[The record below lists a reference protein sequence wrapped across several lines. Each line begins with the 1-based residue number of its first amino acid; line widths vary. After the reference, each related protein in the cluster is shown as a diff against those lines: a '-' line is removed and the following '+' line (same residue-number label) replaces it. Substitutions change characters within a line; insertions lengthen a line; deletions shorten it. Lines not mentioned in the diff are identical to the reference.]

1 LIGLQQDKLAM
12 PSEMAGLE
20 KAWKVLKNIYKNMPD
35 GMIEGI
41 MWRPQRDS
49 NSCYRRE
56 RAMS

>member
-1 LIGLQQDKLAM
+1 M

-20 KAWKVLKNIYKNMPD
+20 KAWTVLKNIYRNMPD
-35 GMIEGI
+35 GMIEGF